1 VSMSLFFEI
10 DVYSHYGPQVFYLKV
25 DLAESL
31 AHCKDFMGELTHL
44 AYESA
49 EQLIKLLFD
58 TWPEAF
64 MLDEESEWKIEASPE
79 IEALARQTLWDRE
92 TAECHGLTP
101 QQAVEARLYL

>member
-1 VSMSLFFEI
+1 MSLFFEI

-25 DLAESL
+25 DLVDSQ

-92 TAECHGLTP
+92 TAERYGFTP
-101 QQAVEARLYL
+101 KQAVEARLTR